1 MIFKVFSCKNTV
13 NRKNY
18 IKICVINFT
27 VSRQKNVFFYSVVNA
42 NFLVITAVI
51 YVARYS
57 IGLPGKSMKMITRFV
72 KGTN

>member
-18 IKICVINFT
+18 IKIFVINFT

-42 NFLVITAVI
+42 NFLGITAFI

-57 IGLPGKSMKMITRFV
+57 IGLPGKSMKMIKRFV
-72 KGTN
+72 KATN